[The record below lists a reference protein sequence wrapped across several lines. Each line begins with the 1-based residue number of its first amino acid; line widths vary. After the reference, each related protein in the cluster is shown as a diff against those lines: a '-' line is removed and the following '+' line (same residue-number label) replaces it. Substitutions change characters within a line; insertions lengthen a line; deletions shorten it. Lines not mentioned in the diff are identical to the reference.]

1 MPDEE
6 KLLEEV
12 ITMRVKGETDGLK
25 AKEDLLV
32 AIKGMHE
39 SNPMMGMRG
48 VRLSISMPEIV
59 EMQVRAIFEA
69 AADCTLRKIVVK
81 PEVMIP
87 LTGTVKELEWIQPRL
102 VRIAAAV
109 MDEKKVKFEYK
120 FGTMI
125 EIPRAAVTAA
135 EIAEHAEFFS
145 FGTNDLTQ
153 MTYGYSR
160 DDAERNFLITYQEQG
175 ILEKNPFQTI
185 DRGGVGKL
193 MDWAIAE
200 GRKTRPTL
208 EVGICGEH
216 GGDPD
221 SIEWCHIIGN
231 NYVSCSPFRVPI
243 ARLAAAHASLKHAG
257 KKIAEDK

>member
-1 MPDEE
+1 
-6 KLLEEV
+6 
-12 ITMRVKGETDGLK
+12 
-25 AKEDLLV
+25 
-32 AIKGMHE
+32 MHE

-109 MDEKKVKFEYK
+109 MAEKKVKFEYK

-135 EIAEHAEFFS
+135 EIAKYAEFFS

-200 GRKTRPTL
+200 GRKSRPTL